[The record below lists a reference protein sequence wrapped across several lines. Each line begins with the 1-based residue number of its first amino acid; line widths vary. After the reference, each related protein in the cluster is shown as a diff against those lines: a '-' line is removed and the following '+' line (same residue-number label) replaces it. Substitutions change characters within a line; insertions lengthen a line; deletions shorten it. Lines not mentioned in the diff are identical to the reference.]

1 MDKPVA
7 RATGPFMLQFLATST
22 PFFAVIA
29 LGAFTAWRSLFAADT
44 VRVFNTFAFMVATP
58 AMVLRVMSRQPIAEL
73 WNGVFFAAL
82 ALIGVAVLALAIL
95 LQRRL
100 LGLPFPNA
108 VSRGQAL
115 VGGNFAFLGIP
126 LMLAFLGDSA
136 AAPIAIGLICDTALI
151 VPLSIG
157 LIEAGRGQGSPL
169 AIAARLVRGTIV
181 NPFMLSIMAGIA
193 LSLSGAALPEPVDR
207 FLLFLGASAAPV
219 GVFALGIA
227 AFQWSRQGRLPLR
240 GVLPL
245 VAGKLILHPLLTW
258 VVLALVLK
266 LDPFWVQAGV
276 LYAALPIAA
285 NVFVIAERFDTGSRP
300 IAAAIVISTAAAALT
315 FPLAIWLISP

>member
-1 MDKPVA
+1 LDKPVA

-193 LSLSGAALPEPVDR
+193 LSLSGVALPEPVDR

>member
-1 MDKPVA
+1 
-7 RATGPFMLQFLATST
+7 MLQFLATST

-29 LGAFTAWRSLFAADT
+29 LGAFTGWRGLFQADA
-44 VRVFNTFAFMVATP
+44 VRVLNTFAFMVATP
-58 AMVLRVMSRQPIAEL
+58 AMVLRVMSRQPIVEL

-82 ALIGVAVLALAIL
+82 ALIGVLVLTLAIL

-100 LGLPFPNA
+100 LGLPFAPA
-108 VSRGQAL
+108 VSRAQAL

-126 LMLAFLGDSA
+126 LMLTFLGDRA
-136 AAPIAIGLICDTALI
+136 AAPIA
-151 VPLSIG
+151 IG

-169 AIAARLVRGTIV
+169 SIALRLVRGTIV
-181 NPFMLSIMAGIA
+181 NPFMLSILAGVA

-227 AFQWSRQGRLPLR
+227 AFQWSRQGRPPLR

-245 VAGKLILHPLLTW
+245 VTGKLVLHPLLTFI
-258 VVLALVLK
+258 VLGPILH

-285 NVFVIAERFDTGSRP
+285 NVFVISERFDTGSRP

-315 FPLAIWLISP
+315 FPLALWLTPA

>member
-1 MDKPVA
+1 
-7 RATGPFMLQFLATST
+7 MLQFLATST

-29 LGAFTAWRSLFAADT
+29 LGAFTAWRGMFAADT

-82 ALIGVAVLALAIL
+82 ALAIL

-100 LGLPFPNA
+100 LGHPFTNA

-157 LIEAGRGQGSPL
+157 LIEAGRGQGSPP
-169 AIAARLVRGTIV
+169 AIALRLVRGTFL

-193 LSLSGAALPEPVDR
+193 LSLSGVALPEPVDR

-245 VAGKLILHPLLTW
+245 VVGKLVLHPLLTW
-258 VVLALVLK
+258 AVLALVLK

-285 NVFVIAERFDTGSRP
+285 NVFVISERFDTGSRP

>member
-1 MDKPVA
+1 
-7 RATGPFMLQFLATST
+7 MLQFLATST
-22 PFFAVIA
+22 PFFAVIG
-29 LGAFTAWRSLFAADT
+29 LGAFTAWRGLFSGDA

-82 ALIGVAVLALAIL
+82 GLIGLTVLGGAIFA
-95 LQRRL
+95 QRRL
-100 LGLPFPNA
+100 LATPFPNA
-108 VSRGQAL
+108 VSRAQAL

-126 LMLAFLGDSA
+126 LMLAFLGDRA

-151 VPLSIG
+151 VPLAIG

-169 AIAARLVRGTIV
+169 SIAFRLIRGTIV
-181 NPFMLSIMAGIA
+181 NPFMLSIMAGVA
-193 LSLSGAALPEPVDR
+193 LSLSGLAIPEPVDR

-227 AFQWSRQGRLPLR
+227 AFQWSKEGRLPLR

-245 VAGKLILHPLLTW
+245 VVGKLVLHPLLTW
-258 VVLALVLK
+258 IVLALVLK
-266 LDPFWVQAGV
+266 LEPFWVQAGV

-285 NVFVIAERFDTGSRP
+285 NVFVIAERFETGSRP
-300 IAAAIVISTAAAALT
+300 LAAAIVISTAAAALT
-315 FPLAIWLISP
+315 FPLAIWLVSG

>member
-1 MDKPVA
+1 
-7 RATGPFMLQFLATST
+7 MLQFLATST

-29 LGAFTAWRSLFAADT
+29 LGAFAAWRGLFAGDA
-44 VRVFNTFAFMVATP
+44 VRIFNTFAFVVATP

-73 WNGVFFAAL
+73 WNGLFFAAL
-82 ALIGVAVLALAIL
+82 GLLGVAVIALAIL
-95 LQRRL
+95 AQRRL

-108 VSRGQAL
+108 VSRAQAL

-126 LMLAFLGDSA
+126 LMLAFLGDRA

-157 LIEAGRGQGSPL
+157 LIEAGRGRGSPL
-169 AIAARLVRGTIV
+169 TIALRLLRGTVV
-181 NPFMLSIMAGIA
+181 NPFMLSIMAGVG
-193 LSLSGAALPEPVDR
+193 LSLSGLAIPDPVDR
-207 FLLFLGASAAPV
+207 FLLFLGSAAAPV

-227 AFQWSRQGRLPLR
+227 AYQWSREGRLPLR

-245 VAGKLILHPLLTW
+245 VAGKLVLHPLLTW
-258 VVLALVLK
+258 VVLAMVLK
-266 LDPFWVQAGV
+266 LEPFWVQAGV

-300 IAAAIVISTAAAALT
+300 LAAAIVLSTAAATLT
-315 FPLAIWLISP
+315 FPLAIWLIS